1 MAKTKLTVSLSDD
14 LVRYLRSTP
23 NASRVVAEA
32 VSEYR
37 VRNLERQ
44 LEEGYKEDVEESAEI
59 NSEWERVDAGV
70 DE

>member
-1 MAKTKLTVSLSDD
+1 M
-14 LVRYLRSTP
+14 RYLRSTP

>member
-14 LVRYLRSTP
+14 LVKYLRSTP
-23 NASRVVAEA
+23 NASSVVAEA

-37 VRNLERQ
+37 ARDLEKQ
-44 LEEGYKEDVEESAEI
+44 LEEAYKEHAEESAEL